1 MSRRAKHK
9 KRIVSAVSARTG
21 PTLLAAGGQISLEIS
36 GIVFSFEGSVISKRM
51 SRNLY
56 QGQKLTLS
64 CIGKPPNT
72 VGLDGCEV
80 LLCDPCAREMCP
92 VYTYVSRGSAPPV
105 SFYTG
110 TVPVCVIRVPVCARV
125 SRVCPGSPRC
135 LFTVFLQNCIHAGLL
150 KWRVR
155 RGARPLC
162 EREE

>member
-1 MSRRAKHK
+1 M
-9 KRIVSAVSARTG
+9 SARTG

-36 GIVFSFEGSVISKRM
+36 GIVFSFEGSVISKRI

-92 VYTYVSRGSAPPV
+92 VYTYVSRGSAPPGVFLYRYSTGLCDPRARVRPCVPCVSRLPPV
-105 SFYTG
+105 SFYRIPTELY
-110 TVPVCVIRVPVCARV
+110 
-125 SRVCPGSPRC
+125 SRRNFKDN
-135 LFTVFLQNCIHAGLL
+135 L
-150 KWRVR
+150 
-155 RGARPLC
+155 
-162 EREE
+162 